1 MWHDNFHVSTL
12 NIFVYISVL
21 NRALEPTVLMEMS
34 LSNGNIHKFEV
45 SQSRQYKHTVKP
57 V

>member
-1 MWHDNFHVSTL
+1 VWHDNFHVSTL